1 MQAFDNSGFFQMSEA
16 SYNEGAHQVS
26 WHSVGNLVKFARFR
40 RNALPMRNQLL
51 FAFFFSW
58 VSGPLFGQSEPP
70 ALICGV
76 WPDRILFFDQMTEKF
91 TEGFRLGHGAITGSG
106 LSGDKRRLFVV
117 TNRME
122 SVEIIDPIQRKV
134 VDVFKLSGAYRRVRI
149 RGVFPDRDGSKVY
162 LTVSVVNRGV
172 DRFEREDGVDIV
184 AYDVVNDEVIEE
196 FTLSPKIRGNRG
208 VRIHVAPDGK
218 SFYVISSD
226 IHQIDAETH
235 EVMDTVVLSE
245 PLLAGYGPVRG
256 LSLTETEPGV
266 FYGIYRTTDPFL
278 KKEVFGV
285 AELDLYGKNIRTFEL
300 GPDANVRRFAVSP
313 DGRRGYAG
321 LHDLVVVDMDE
332 EKVILQKD
340 DFEQGRTNT
349 SMIVSHDG
357 SKLYVSGVGDTMHVY
372 DAETLEPIKEIF
384 AGGDFMLAP
393 IEVPTPASP
402 SPQ

>member
-1 MQAFDNSGFFQMSEA
+1 
-16 SYNEGAHQVS
+16 
-26 WHSVGNLVKFARFR
+26 
-40 RNALPMRNQLL
+40 MRNQFL